1 MAYRYTG
8 TRCSVRY
15 SNIVQHALKLLDNYH
30 TKIGVLYEYVA
41 CACACACCLF
51 SLSVEENKEL
61 EDQTVVWART
71 RTVILFLSMMQL

>member
-41 CACACACCLF
+41 CACACCLF